1 MNNQKYLQQINRKD
15 MVRGEIPQPFFMT
28 IEYGVGMLAIGIL
41 GILVGAVIAYKVI
54 NIIQQKEKQ
63 RIENENRKHIHN

>member
-1 MNNQKYLQQINRKD
+1 

-41 GILVGAVIAYKVI
+41 GILVGAVVAFFIINKVMED
-54 NIIQQKEKQ
+54 KDK
-63 RIENENRKHIHN
+63 

>member
-28 IEYGVGMLAIGIL
+28 IEYGVGMLAMGIIGIL
-41 GILVGAVIAYKVI
+41 IGAVVAFYII
-54 NIIQQKEKQ
+54 NREVDRDDK
-63 RIENENRKHIHN
+63 

>member
-41 GILVGAVIAYKVI
+41 GILVGAVVAFFIINKVMED
-54 NIIQQKEKQ
+54 KDK
-63 RIENENRKHIHN
+63 

>member
-28 IEYGVGMLAIGIL
+28 IEYGVGMLAIGMI
-41 GILVGAVIAYKVI
+41 GILVGAVVAFFIINKVMED
-54 NIIQQKEKQ
+54 KDK
-63 RIENENRKHIHN
+63 